1 MRGKTHTYLS
11 SLRVEG
17 EIRGL
22 KIKYF
27 LTHAYIYSPSAYCA
41 NSKVGLG
48 EKLNTRGWIELPI
61 VSMNS
66 NLQSMR
72 LRWPS
77 SVPTLMKNCL
87 FRSELFPRET
97 PGTLL
102 WVTSKSIM
110 PWRSPVINKNVRQL
124 EPDGYTDLV
133 LDESQSSFDVELWDG
148 EKVGCTKLQ
157 DEKRTPYV
165 SVVLYLQKWHTR
177 CGGGRISYYSIQMQV
192 SSDFLAN
199 EKKYSTT

>member
-1 MRGKTHTYLS
+1 MNNDDNFTCVQLLCYVNESIFSVVATAHGLSTSGMR
-11 SLRVEG
+11 
-17 EIRGL
+17 
-22 KIKYF
+22 
-27 LTHAYIYSPSAYCA
+27 P
-41 NSKVGLG
+41 
-48 EKLNTRGWIELPI
+48 
-61 VSMNS
+61 
-66 NLQSMR
+66 
-72 LRWPS
+72 RWPS
-77 SVPTLMKNCL
+77 SAPTLMKNCL
-87 FRSELFPRET
+87 FRSELSPRET

-102 WVTSKSIM
+102 WDTSKSIM

-192 SSDFLAN
+192 SSDFLAS